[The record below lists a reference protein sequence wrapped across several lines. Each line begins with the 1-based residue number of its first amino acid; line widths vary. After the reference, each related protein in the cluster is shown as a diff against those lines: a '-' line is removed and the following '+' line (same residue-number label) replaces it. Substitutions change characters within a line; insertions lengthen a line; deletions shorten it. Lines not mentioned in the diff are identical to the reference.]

1 GKGLCSPPSKRFEPV
16 AHAGG
21 GGDRGALGYGMRK
34 RMAMGSQGMGSRG
47 RGTRAR
53 SAVSRLVVAVAAA
66 GLTTPFGIDGA
77 SRAAADTPAP
87 VTNTNPTIF
96 ASKFSAQALVPTTEA
111 TLQVDDSYAWAHG
124 FFNKGQPDLP
134 INAAEYSEIVD
145 PGFIG
150 GAVLFAAS
158 TDPTPLSDPNNFPG
172 YSFASY
178 PVPQNQENI
187 QKCMSPTSK

>member
-1 GKGLCSPPSKRFEPV
+1 
-16 AHAGG
+16 
-21 GGDRGALGYGMRK
+21 
-34 RMAMGSQGMGSRG
+34 MGSQGRASRG
-47 RGTRAR
+47 RGARAR
-53 SAVSRLVVAVAAA
+53 TTFSRLAVCVAAA
-66 GLTTPFGIDGA
+66 GLTTPFGIGGA
-77 SRAAADTPAP
+77 SRAAAGTAAP
-87 VTNTNPTIF
+87 VSNTNPTIF

-134 INAAEYSEIVD
+134 INAAEYSEVVD

-187 QKCMSPTSK
+187 QKCMSPTSKVAVPCTVSTSISSPGTSSSMRLKGAP